1 VALLLRLKPFVLRV
15 RESNVELA
23 AYLEQAV
30 PIVVGAGTLEL
41 GFERGSLF
49 VGHVK
54 PREVLAQL
62 GAVATEV
69 FGAPTEVR
77 VTEDYRE
84 AAPHKTLSAQRVR
97 EREAARR
104 DAIAKAKAHP
114 RVVDAIEVF
123 GARIKEVKLAEG

>member
-1 VALLLRLKPFVLRV
+1 VRLRPFVERV

-30 PIVVGAGTLEL
+30 PIVVGPGAVEL
-41 GFERGSLF
+41 GFERGNLF
-49 VGHVK
+49 VDHVK
-54 PREVLAQL
+54 PRDVLAQL
-62 GAVATEV
+62 GTVASEV
-69 FGAPTEVR
+69 FGVATSVS

-104 DAIAKAKAHP
+104 EAIARAKAHP
-114 RVVDAIEVF
+114 RVVDALEVF